1 MKKEIHICDRC
12 GSNIEDISNDLS
24 IVDICSCPLDIARLK
39 VELCECCIDDL
50 MQFLYGNELS
60 DIRVCKPIPGSDLDK
75 EFQKMKNNEN
85 KKPKFPTMSERANAK
100 CYT

>member
-60 DIRVCKPIPGSDLDK
+60 DTRVCRPFPGSDLAKAEVSENVGMTFVDK
-75 EFQKMKNNEN
+75 IFIHGNIDGDIK
-85 KKPKFPTMSERANAK
+85 
-100 CYT
+100 